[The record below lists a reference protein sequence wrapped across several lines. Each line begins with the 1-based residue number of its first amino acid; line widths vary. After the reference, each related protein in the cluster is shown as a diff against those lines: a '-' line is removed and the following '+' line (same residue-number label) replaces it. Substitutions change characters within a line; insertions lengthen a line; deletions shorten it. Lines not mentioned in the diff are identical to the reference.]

1 HPSCNIVHASI
12 LVRLSLSGTSCPL
25 ELSTPRVVV
34 RFGDSLSSSY
44 GGVDLTLGVTSL
56 LFKMDSVPAWEIEAM
71 CYMNSRDGDQ
81 CTKVLPVT
89 VYNSASLKN
98 VRTVEE
104 GRQFAIQCD
113 VVNVA
118 PARNLSVV
126 WHKGNKILSS
136 QTFDESIHPVS
147 KSSVLTLTA
156 HRDDDGAEIW
166 CEAKLNLWPDEQGP
180 PPVRSEAHNVKV
192 GSLPCNRKVAGSS
205 PGLDSL
211 GRCVLG
217 QRPFQ
222 CSLHVY
228 HAAALCIGAVFSV
241 TQSQRKQLLGS
252 ATQISKHLLRSICF
266 IFNFLVKL
274 GKNMMQFF
282 IFCFAL
288 SL

>member
-1 HPSCNIVHASI
+1 MSFFFFFLFFFLLNII
-12 LVRLSLSGTSCPL
+12 LSPVSTSCPL

-89 VYNSASLKN
+89 VYNSVSLN
-98 VRTVEE
+98 NLRTVEE
-104 GRQFAIQCD
+104 GQQFAIQCD
-113 VVNVA
+113 IVNVA
-118 PARNLSVV
+118 PAKNLSVV
-126 WHKGNKILSS
+126 Y
-136 QTFDESIHPVS
+136 

-180 PPVRSEAHNVKV
+180 PLVRSEAHNVKV

-217 QRPFQ
+217 QDTSPIAYWWWSEGPVAPVSGSLCQCAPGWLWLQ
-222 CSLHVY
+222 CSLPSPVCECVCDWLCK
-228 HAAALCIGAVFSV
+228 ALWGP
-241 TQSQRKQLLGS
+241 
-252 ATQISKHLLRSICF
+252 
-266 IFNFLVKL
+266 
-274 GKNMMQFF
+274 
-282 IFCFAL
+282 
-288 SL
+288 